1 MNNIQQEQMLN
12 VTTSKNQRSQ
22 MTMAER
28 RVYDKK
34 KRDEQM
40 KLMEDR
46 RKAFNTKVRNINQ
59 QSSNTNTIDFNADK

>member
-1 MNNIQQEQMLN
+1 
-12 VTTSKNQRSQ
+12 
-22 MTMAER
+22 MAER

-34 KRDEQM
+34 QRDEQM

-46 RKAFNTKVRNINQ
+46 RKSFNTKVRNINQ